1 MQLFWVYEQFSVC
14 MYFIQSMYAEKK
26 NDARRRLF
34 FAIATLVR
42 PCVIKVDPV
51 QSGLVP
57 PSV

>member
-1 MQLFWVYEQFSVC
+1 MLR
-14 MYFIQSMYAEKK
+14 KK